1 MRLPRRKPKRIQLR
15 FVCRSLT
22 RKGDYEPVSRKD
34 ALAGC
39 EASFRNALTAPLSVC
54 KDARARDEEEIS
66 GCPITGSASAPGAS
80 GARANDAKIRK
91 TVKAHGGKVLFIGV
105 DEKGKYF
112 VLVNMTKVKDPKKL
126 RAALKA
132 AAGEAG
138 IVLKSPAEAEKKP
151 KKQ

>member
-1 MRLPRRKPKRIQLR
+1 MQ
-15 FVCRSLT
+15 
-22 RKGDYEPVSRKD
+22 
-34 ALAGC
+34 GC
-39 EASFRNALTAPLSVC
+39 PCSV
-54 KDARARDEEEIS
+54 EEEVARM
-66 GCPITGSASAPGAS
+66 PHHWFRVAPGAG
-80 GARANDAKIRK
+80 GARANDGKIRK

-151 KKQ
+151 KKG

>member
-1 MRLPRRKPKRIQLR
+1 MPHHW
-15 FVCRSLT
+15 
-22 RKGDYEPVSRKD
+22 
-34 ALAGC
+34 
-39 EASFRNALTAPLSVC
+39 FRV
-54 KDARARDEEEIS
+54 
-66 GCPITGSASAPGAS
+66 APGAS

-91 TVKAHGGKVLFIGV
+91 TVKAHGGKVLFIGL

-112 VLVNMTKVKDPKKL
+112 VLVNMTKVKEPKKL

-151 KKQ
+151 KKKR